1 MAEIKEKVG
10 RFIAA
15 KNLFSNSDRLLV
27 GLSGGADS
35 VCLQTVLHELGYKIG
50 AAHCNFHLRGS
61 ESDRDEAFVRNLC
74 GQMGIPLHVAQ
85 FQTADY
91 AKEHGLSI
99 EMAARE
105 LRYGFFQEIM
115 ASQGYT
121 KTAIAHHSDDNIE

>member
-10 RFIAA
+10 RYIAA
-15 KNLFSNSDRLLV
+15 KNLFSNGDRLLV

-35 VCLQTVLHELGYKIG
+35 VCLLTVMHELGYEIG

-61 ESDRDEAFVRNLC
+61 ESDRDETFVRNLC

-115 ASQGYT
+115 ASQG
-121 KTAIAHHSDDNIE
+121 